1 MVDLTISGNTMGD
14 HTFNMGGVSSSLGT
28 LWEILRSIAWDG
40 GLIINWTGDF
50 TISWNT
56 VQVLIISLGREVLQS
71 V

>member
-1 MVDLTISGNTMGD
+1 MGD
-14 HTFNMGGVSSSLGT
+14 HTFNLGKGGGVSPLLGT
-28 LWEILRSIAWDG
+28 LWEILRSMAWGG
-40 GLIINWTGDF
+40 GLSINWTGDF